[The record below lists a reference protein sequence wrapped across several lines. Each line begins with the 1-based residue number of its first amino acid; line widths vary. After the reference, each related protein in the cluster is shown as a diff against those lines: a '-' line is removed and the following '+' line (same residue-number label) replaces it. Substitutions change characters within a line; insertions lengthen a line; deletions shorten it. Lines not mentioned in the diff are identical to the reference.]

1 LSENSTTQCFLFPDL
16 FPKPVV
22 VEFDQRQ
29 GSSDGGAILLK
40 AADRRLQLTQALAV
54 CLVDK
59 RQAGKVDHEIEE
71 LLRQRVYGIACG
83 YADANDAARLAEDPV
98 HKMLLGRDPVDG
110 PDLASQP
117 TLCRFE
123 NSADRK
129 QLYRMGEALAERV
142 IERHRRRLHG
152 RARRITIDLDPTDD
166 PTHGAQQLTFF
177 NSHYDTW
184 CYLPVAGFV
193 SFNDEQ
199 EQYLVTSVLRPGNAP
214 ASAGAIGILRRIL
227 KRVGRAFP
235 KARIRVRLDGGFA
248 DPQVLAF
255 LDARGVEYVVAMAKN
270 AVLNRLAEPQMQQAR
285 QLSQESGRTEHVY
298 GEGRYAAQSWL
309 AARDL
314 QGRGRAARG
323 TGSQRQPALRD
334 YQLEAESA
342 VDLRAGLLR
351 ARRHR
356 EPHQGTAP
364 RPGDRPHQLHEVLGQ
379 PVPGADDG
387 GCLCADAGTALAG
400 SADRLCAG
408 AGRDPAGAVA
418 EAGGLCGRL
427 GAPGGDSSSR
437 LVSVSRQ
444 LPQDRPD
451 LRCPERIAC
460 RFFPEHFHRP
470 LHHTGSEQRCPR
482 NRLESCPDP
491 ARTRKR
497 CHKASGGLPRS
508 SSSRVKHLKLVPR
521 YLFMNKAG

>member
-309 AARDL
+309 AARRVIFKAEVVRHE
-314 QGRGRAARG
+314 GREAKDNPRFVITNLKQNPQWIYEQVYCERGDIENRIKELHHGLEIDRTSCTKFWANQFRVLMTAAAYVLMQELRLRAAQTDCARAQVG
-323 TGSQRQPALRD
+323 TLR
-334 YQLEAESA
+334 E
-342 VDLRAGLLR
+342 RLLK
-351 ARRHR
+351 
-356 EPHQGTAP
+356 
-364 RPGDRPHQLHEVLGQ
+364 
-379 PVPGADDG
+379 
-387 GCLCADAGTALAG
+387 
-400 SADRLCAG
+400 
-408 AGRDPAGAVA
+408 
-418 EAGGLCGRL
+418 L
-427 GAPGGDSSSR
+427 GAYVV
-437 LVSVSRQ
+437 VSVRRVVIH
-444 LPQDRPD
+444 LPVSFPFRASF
-451 LRCPERIAC
+451 RKIALT
-460 RFFPEHFHRP
+460 FGA
-470 LHHTGSEQRCPR
+470 L
-482 NRLESCPDP
+482 
-491 ARTRKR
+491 
-497 CHKASGGLPRS
+497 SG
-508 SSSRVKHLKLVPR
+508 
-521 YLFMNKAG
+521 